1 MSGINKNDREDA
13 NNRIDSAD
21 ELIRLVTS
29 NADVTSQ
36 YVIFRNGYDELF
48 AINVA
53 KVEEL
58 IVNKALNIAM
68 NSESKGTLVG
78 TAKIRDEMC
87 SIIHFD
93 RWLGHGENPQCEYEL
108 IIICNF
114 GHQRVGII
122 IKNVIGI
129 QNIEAEKLIDNSSRD
144 SKSAQITEMMIA
156 GENKLCIIF
165 NSDALLTEVFSE
177 SHANEMNKIASL
189 EHLPI
194 TKKILFCDDS
204 KIIQK
209 AVAMAMSQMKLDFEI
224 FDNGKMLLERLDTID
239 AEAIALI
246 LCDIEM
252 PVMDGMALLREVKN
266 NASTRTIPFVMN
278 TNMANPSIIDQA
290 KRHGVDYVIHK
301 LDVEELQ
308 QKIRQ
313 YARA

>member
-1 MSGINKNDREDA
+1 MNQENDR
-13 NNRIDSAD
+13 NNASSQIDSAD

-58 IVNKALNIAM
+58 IVNKELNIAI
-68 NSESKGTLVG
+68 NSENSGTLLG

-87 SIIHFD
+87 SVIHFD
-93 RWLGHGENPQCEYEL
+93 RWLGKGENRECDYEL
-108 IIICNF
+108 VIVCNF

-129 QNIEAEKLIDNSSRD
+129 QNIEAEKLIDNSARD
-144 SKSAQITEMMIA
+144 PKSAQITEMSIA

-165 NSDALLTEVFSE
+165 NSDALLTEVFPE
-177 SHANEMNKIASL
+177 SHAHEMNKISSL
-189 EHLPI
+189 GHLAI

-209 AVAMAMSQMKLDFEI
+209 AVEMAMTQMNLDFEV
-224 FDNGKMLLERLDTID
+224 FDNGKTLLDRLNTLNADD
-239 AEAIALI
+239 VALI
-246 LCDIEM
+246 LSDIEM

-266 NASTRTIPFVMN
+266 NASTRSIPFVMN

-290 KRHGVDYVIHK
+290 KRHGVDHVIHK
-301 LDVEELQ
+301 LDVEDLQ
-308 QKIRQ
+308 QKIQ
-313 YARA
+313 MYARV

>member
-1 MSGINKNDREDA
+1 MSSIYENDKE
-13 NNRIDSAD
+13 NIGSQIDSAD

-58 IVNKALNIAM
+58 IVNKELNIAI
-68 NSESKGTLVG
+68 NSENSGTLIG

-93 RWLGHGENPQCEYEL
+93 RWLSKVENPECEYEL

-114 GHQRVGII
+114 GHQRVGIV

-129 QNIEAEKLIDNSSRD
+129 ENIEAEKLIDNSSRD
-144 SKSAQITEMMIA
+144 PKTAQITEMMIA

-177 SHANEMNKIASL
+177 MHANEINKIESL
-189 EHLPI
+189 KHLEI

-209 AVAMAMSQMKLDFEI
+209 AVNMALTQMKLDFEV
-224 FDNGKMLLERLDTID
+224 FDNGKALLDRLNNMSEDD
-239 AEAIALI
+239 VALI
-246 LCDIEM
+246 LSDIEM
-252 PVMDGMALLREVKN
+252 PVMDGMELLRAVKN
-266 NASTRTIPFVMN
+266 NATTRNIPFVMN
-278 TNMANPSIIDQA
+278 TNMANPSLIDQA
-290 KRHGVDYVIHK
+290 KRLGVDYVIHK

-308 QKIRQ
+308 NKIQ
-313 YARA
+313 IYART

>member
-1 MSGINKNDREDA
+1 MSSIHENDRDNA
-13 NNRIDSAD
+13 VSQIDSAD

-58 IVNKALNIAM
+58 IVNKELNIAI
-68 NSESKGTLVG
+68 NSESNGTLLG

-93 RWLGHGENPQCEYEL
+93 RWLGKGENSECEYEL

-144 SKSAQITEMMIA
+144 PKSAQITEMMIA
-156 GENKLCIIF
+156 GENKLCIVF
-165 NSDALLTEVFSE
+165 NSDALLTEVFPE
-177 SHANEMNKIASL
+177 SHEHEMNKIDSL
-189 EHLPI
+189 GHLSI

-209 AVAMAMSQMKLDFEI
+209 AVDMALTQMKLDFEV
-224 FDNGKMLLERLDTID
+224 FDNGKALLDRLSGMNPDD
-239 AEAIALI
+239 VALI
-246 LCDIEM
+246 LSDIEM

-266 NASTRTIPFVMN
+266 NALTRSIPFVMN

-290 KRHGVDYVIHK
+290 KRHGVNHVIHK

-308 QKIRQ
+308 QKIQQ

>member
-1 MSGINKNDREDA
+1 MSSIHENDRDNA
-13 NNRIDSAD
+13 TSQIDSAD

-58 IVNKALNIAM
+58 IVNKELNIAI
-68 NSESKGTLVG
+68 NSENSGTLIG

-93 RWLGHGENPQCEYEL
+93 RWLGHGENPECIYEL
-108 IIICNF
+108 IIVCNF

-129 QNIEAEKLIDNSSRD
+129 QNIEAEKLIDNSARD
-144 SKSAQITEMMIA
+144 PKSAQITEMMIA

-165 NSDALLTEVFSE
+165 NSDALLTEVFPE
-177 SHANEMNKIASL
+177 NHAHEMNKIDSL
-189 EHLPI
+189 GHLSI
-194 TKKILFCDDS
+194 TKKILFADDS

-209 AVAMAMSQMKLDFEI
+209 AVEMALTQMRLDFEV
-224 FDNGKMLLERLDTID
+224 FDNGKALLERLSALNPDD
-239 AEAIALI
+239 VALI
-246 LCDIEM
+246 LSDIEM

-266 NASTRTIPFVMN
+266 NAATRAIPFVMN

-308 QKIRQ
+308 QKIAQ
-313 YARA
+313 YARH